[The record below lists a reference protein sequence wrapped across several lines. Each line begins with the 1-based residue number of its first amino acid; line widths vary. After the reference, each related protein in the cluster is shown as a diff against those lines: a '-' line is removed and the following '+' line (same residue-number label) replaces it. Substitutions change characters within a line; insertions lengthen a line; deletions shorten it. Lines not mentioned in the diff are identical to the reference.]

1 MRSARDAGSAPAAL
15 ATLHPVQ
22 LDALR
27 EIANVGAGH
36 AATSLSLMTGRRVNI
51 GVPSVSVAALAAVAE
66 MVAGWADPLTVVRLC
81 TDGALR
87 AGLLMVFPEPAARDL
102 VAMLLPAESAAW
114 PGPLGESALLEVGNV
129 LGGAYL
135 TALAGMTGWS
145 IPHQPPQLLRA
156 PSEQLL
162 RDLSAERPTSN
173 YALCLE
179 TMFTVDGEHRPVR
192 GHVLLFPLL
201 AALPALLDVL
211 GLA

>member
-1 MRSARDAGSAPAAL
+1 MRSAKAVELAPAAL
-15 ATLHPVQ
+15 AELRPVQ

-36 AATSLSLMTGRRVNI
+36 AATSLSLMTGRRVQI
-51 GVPSVSVAALAAVAE
+51 GVPSVSVAALAAVEE
-66 MVAGWADPLTVVRLC
+66 MVAGWTGPLTVVRLC
-81 TDGALR
+81 TDGALS

-102 VAMLLPAESAAW
+102 VAMLLPNEAGAW
-114 PGPLGESALLEVGNV
+114 PGPMGESALLEVGNV

-145 IPHQPPQLLRA
+145 IPHSPPQLLRA
-156 PSEQLL
+156 PSEDLL
-162 RDLSAERPTSN
+162 RQLSSERPTTN

-179 TMFTVDGEHRPVR
+179 TQFTVDGERRPAH

-201 AALPALLDVL
+201 AALPALLEVL
-211 GLA
+211 GLS